1 MSINPFVED
10 KQFEQGSTDPFY
22 ATGSISTVGELNG
35 FTSALRNKVQIK
47 LSIPVTSVTRMLS
60 NSSSIYYLD
69 VNNGTWSIPQK
80 ALSDIVGPFDKVAI
94 RTDAEGTVALPWP
107 ESTRGSAILE
117 DWVGFDP
124 FGNPVASGSLDL
136 HRKTDNSAT
145 NYWSQSSGEIN
156 VYVGQIQ
163 SAFNESKSSLQ
174 FKDLPK
180 SVSRNPDYDATE
192 DQLFTIPIENP
203 FLIEKIVYQVPMC
216 LGPGWFCDKTTAC
229 LVTSSKEGFTYL
241 GATLLSSSVHAPFFS
256 NVGGPGI
263 TFAIFSQKKYGTGS
277 IRDLISF
284 DLVTHEKDL
293 QPTYEWFSVPQ
304 RGNMFLCV
312 NGIVGSMSGNVTAVV
327 KHDENDS
334 YTGSILFKSTPSVS
348 NGLVAS
354 LEYGVINGVTW
365 VTASNVN
372 SSLDAAGSGS
382 IFTSPYLDSS
392 WYTLVSIDTIGRGQ
406 TGFAPSGGSIFGGE
420 YVVPQGDYQSAPN
433 PYKYAIQDPA
443 LISDVIARGKTI
455 AAENL
460 ATPGRYERYNPTLGY
475 IQFLTKG
482 YSVFSAKKNSPY
494 LVYPGEKMLLA
505 AAKTRP
511 ALSGGFD
518 ADITSTANARV
529 GIATVGKYS
538 YFNESPNNAGHDV
551 QFNTGSIDITF
562 YGSYVQA
569 NKEYIP

>member
-1 MSINPFVED
+1 
-10 KQFEQGSTDPFY
+10 
-22 ATGSISTVGELNG
+22 
-35 FTSALRNKVQIK
+35 
-47 LSIPVTSVTRMLS
+47 MLS

-69 VNNGTWSIPQK
+69 VKNGTWSIPQT

-94 RTDAEGTVALPWP
+94 RTDAENNTTPPWGYSY
-107 ESTRGSAILE
+107 STRGSAILE
-117 DWVGFDP
+117 DWIGFDP

-136 HRKTDNSAT
+136 HRQTDDYAS
-145 NYWSQSSGEIN
+145 NYWSQSSSEIN

-163 SAFNESKSSLQ
+163 SAFNVSKSSLQ

-241 GATLLSSSVHAPFFS
+241 GSSWLPASTHAPFFS

-277 IRDLISF
+277 IRDLVSF
-284 DLVTHEKDL
+284 DLVTHKKDL

-304 RGNMFLCV
+304 RANMFLCV
-312 NGIVGSMSGNVTAVV
+312 NGIVGSMTGNVTAVV
-327 KHDENDS
+327 NPDKNNN

-354 LEYGVINGVTW
+354 LEYGVINGGAFV
-365 VTASNVN
+365 APGDVN
-372 SSLDAAGSGS
+372 SMLDSAASGP

-433 PYKYAIQDPA
+433 PYKYAIQDPT
-443 LISDVIARGKTI
+443 LIADIITKGKII

-460 ATPGRYERYNPTLGY
+460 ATPGRYTPD

-494 LVYPGEKMLLA
+494 LIYPGEKMLLA

-518 ADITSTANARV
+518 ADVASAADARI

-538 YFNESPNNAGHDV
+538 YFNESPNNTGHDV